1 MNRRQ
6 LLKYTSATAIVAGTS
21 ALGLDYVLA
30 PRLWTGA
37 SPIAGTTT
45 QALRDVP
52 INPNWDFSL
61 GELWWNPHSGGR
73 LRGASWGYKIVPG
86 QYGQVWLDNPELGNC
101 PNAAMPQD
109 VIFNGKLLGYVPLS
123 EWYLEGKHFTL
134 EADVLVNE
142 DMAHDPRS
150 WSRVAVVVTMR
161 RIDGAMYNVR
171 GMFTTDL
178 YTEFDVYRRNV
189 SWDGYSDW
197 RNEPTDVYEYH
208 ADELSLGNWKSYVID
223 VTEFLQT
230 GYRGIGGWGEEIYNV
245 SRIQA
250 WYLVVENTA
259 ARTETSWRRIKVCE
273 E

>member
-1 MNRRQ
+1 LNRRQ
-6 LLKYTSATAIVAGTS
+6 FLKYTGAGVIIGTS
-21 ALGLDYVLA
+21 AIGLDYVLGPTLRRIESSNA
-30 PRLWTGA
+30 ATRTN
-37 SPIAGTTT
+37 
-45 QALRDVP
+45 ALGDRP

-61 GELWWNPHSGGR
+61 GQLWWNPHSGGQ
-73 LRGASWGYKIVPG
+73 LRSASWGYKIVPG
-86 QYGQVWLDNPELGNC
+86 QYGQVWLDNPALGNC

-109 VIFNGKLLGYVPLS
+109 VIINGKLLGDVQLR
-123 EWYLEGKHFTL
+123 EWYLKGKHFTL

-142 DMAHDPRS
+142 DVAHDRRG

-161 RIDGAMYNVR
+161 RIDGAAYNVR
-171 GMFTTDL
+171 GMITTDL

-189 SWDGYSDW
+189 SWNGYSDW
-197 RNEPTDVYEYH
+197 RNEPTDVYEYD
-208 ADELSLGNWKSYVID
+208 ADQLSLGNWKSYVID

-230 GYRGIGGWGEEIYNV
+230 GYGNIGGWGEEVYNA

-259 ARTETSWRRIKVCE
+259 GRTEASWRRIKVCE